1 MTEKKFLIIL
11 ETLKE
16 LRNVILRHES
26 EVVVDYSNITYEN
39 IESAYQ
45 RIQRWKS
52 LIQEFGVTLLN
63 IKGGAN
69 VVADAFRRI
78 PMAHQPI
85 D

>member
-52 LIQEFGVTLLN
+52 LMQEFGGNSTLY
-63 IKGGAN
+63 
-69 VVADAFRRI
+69 
-78 PMAHQPI
+78 
-85 D
+85 